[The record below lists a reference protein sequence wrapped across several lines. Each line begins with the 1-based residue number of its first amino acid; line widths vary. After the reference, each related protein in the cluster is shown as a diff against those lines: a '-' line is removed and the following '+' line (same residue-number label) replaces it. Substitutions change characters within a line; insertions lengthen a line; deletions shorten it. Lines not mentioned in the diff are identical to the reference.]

1 MTTAEHSATRPR
13 ASALESAINVTRPP
27 PMKPHLLIL
36 AAALAATP
44 LLASAANMVKV
55 GDTGAA
61 QVFVDKDSIRRTG
74 TQARAALE
82 WRWAKPTEVF
92 DNPQKSYRME
102 RQVQIANC
110 ENRSYAVAEGTQ
122 YADERGAEPV
132 NSYKHDESALPFTV
146 APPRTI
152 RDAVVLY
159 VCAYVP
165 PAKK

>member
-1 MTTAEHSATRPR
+1 
-13 ASALESAINVTRPP
+13 
-27 PMKPHLLIL
+27 MKNHLLVL

-44 LLASAANMVKV
+44 LLASAANMVKI
-55 GDTGAA
+55 GDIGAV
-61 QVFVDKDSIRRTG
+61 QVYVDKDSIRRTG

-82 WRWAKPTEVF
+82 WRWSKATEVA

-110 ENRSYAVAEGTQ
+110 DNRSYAVAEGTQ
-122 YADERGAEPV
+122 YADDRGVDPV
-132 NSYKHDESALPFTV
+132 ASYKNDESALPFTV

-152 RDAVVLY
+152 RDAVVVY

-165 PAKK
+165 PAKKP